1 MRQSLTALLC
11 ALVLGVAAPAGA
23 DVVIERYSRSDGFAG
38 MGGFESTSVTV
49 TAATA
54 QREESK
60 MKFTGGFLAALQKMA
75 GIGDSVRIT
84 RLDRDVVWTLEP
96 EKKTYTEQPLTARGE
111 RERAARS
118 PGQRPAKKEGEPS
131 DVVVT
136 KNEFKVEKTGA
147 HKVINGFPCDEYLMT
162 WTLETLNQKTK
173 ETGKSLMTNHL
184 WTTPESSE
192 IRAAQ
197 AEEQAYH
204 QAYVKK
210 LGLAMTPAEAQ
221 QFMAGLAGLDEQ
233 EREKAL
239 AKAAAELRK
248 IQGFTIAS
256 DLAWKAEGSGGQ
268 AGTRES
274 QPAQGG
280 GQATGQGGGQPAGQ
294 GGGQAGGQQDLGQV
308 LSKLF
313 GAGAKPAGSGESTA
327 ATGGSGQPQQSG
339 ALFNLYTEVKSI
351 HTTGADPARYEV
363 PAGFTKK

>member
-1 MRQSLTALLC
+1 
-11 ALVLGVAAPAGA
+11 
-23 DVVIERYSRSDGFAG
+23 
-38 MGGFESTSVTV
+38 
-49 TAATA
+49 
-54 QREESK
+54 
-60 MKFTGGFLAALQKMA
+60 MA

-84 RLDRDVVWTLEP
+84 RLDRDLVWTLEP
-96 EKKTYTEQPLTARGE
+96 EKKTYTEQALTARGE
-111 RERAARS
+111 RDRAART

-147 HKVINGFPCDEYLMT
+147 HKAINGFPCDEYLMT

-197 AEEQAYH
+197 TEEQAYH
-204 QAYVKK
+204 QAYMKK

-221 QFMAGLAGLDEQ
+221 QFMAGLAALDEQ
-233 EREKAL
+233 EQQKAL
-239 AKAAAELRK
+239 ATAAAEMKK

-256 DLAWKAEGSGGQ
+256 DLTWKAEGSGGQ
-268 AGTRES
+268 AGTRPS
-274 QPAQGG
+274 QPAQSGGQPAGQGG
-280 GQATGQGGGQPAGQ
+280 GQTGGQGGGQPAAQ

-313 GAGAKPAGSGESTA
+313 GAGAKPAGGGESTA
-327 ATGGSGQPQQSG
+327 TAGSGQPQQQQQSG
-339 ALFNLYTEVKSI
+339 TLFNLYTEVKSI
-351 HTTGADPARYEV
+351 KTTGADPARYEI